1 VSGIACLHPA
11 RGAFHLAKIFGLKF
25 QKLSVS
31 NETVLSI
38 WMKSLIRGSKLSF
51 SLAGKRSCA
60 MVQEINKWML
70 HFDGE
75 IETFLTGRDNFDF
88 VRQN

>member
-1 VSGIACLHPA
+1 
-11 RGAFHLAKIFGLKF
+11 
-25 QKLSVS
+25 
-31 NETVLSI
+31 
-38 WMKSLIRGSKLSF
+38 
-51 SLAGKRSCA
+51 